1 MVKSSPFFGFLQ
13 FSYVFGLWSAVT
25 FNDVEFYA
33 LSFVEGFETVALD
46 SGEVNEYVASAFNFD
61 ETVTFFCVKPFY
73 CSCFH

>member
-13 FSYVFGLWSAVT
+13 FSYVFGLWSAVA